1 MKIKDLIKELEYF
14 DSEDEIGVYAHD
26 KDNNIEYAFDINN
39 VGGDIFPIL
48 ILDIVRIYKG
58 GLDGW

>member
-1 MKIKDLIKELEYF
+1 MKIKDLLKELEYF
-14 DSEDEIGVYAHD
+14 DPEDEIGVYAHD

-39 VGGDIFPIL
+39 VGGNLSPIL

-58 GLDGW
+58 GKDE

>member
-1 MKIKDLIKELEYF
+1 MKIKDLVKELEYF
-14 DSEDEIGVYAHD
+14 DPEDEIGVYAHD

-39 VGGDIFPIL
+39 VDGNLSPIL

-58 GLDGW
+58 GLDG